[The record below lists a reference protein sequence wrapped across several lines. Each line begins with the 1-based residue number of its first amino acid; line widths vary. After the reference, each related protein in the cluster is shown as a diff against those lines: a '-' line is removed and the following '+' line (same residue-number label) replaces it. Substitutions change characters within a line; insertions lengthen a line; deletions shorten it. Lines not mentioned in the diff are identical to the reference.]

1 LVSAFVI
8 RYTVGVRH
16 CFFVISDNDFQL
28 YVLKRKLVMNETEQF
43 DRAGIRHVRA
53 TYLNPRR
60 FAGEL
65 WMTGLH
71 FAIEQK

>member
-8 RYTVGVRH
+8 RYTLGIRH
-16 CFFVISDNDFQL
+16 CSFVISDNDFQL

-53 TYLNPRR
+53 AYLNPRR